1 MDIVTDANIF
11 LAFGAGLLSFVS
23 PCVLPLFPA
32 FLSYI
37 TGMSV
42 SEVQDENKKL
52 TKRSLTHT
60 ILFLLGFS
68 VIFIALGFASTKF
81 GTFLKLNEDLIRQ
94 VGAILIIF
102 LGLVITGI
110 LNIKFLMKNKQITFK
125 NRPAGYFGSFVIGL
139 AFSMGWTPCMGPI
152 LLFVLSLAS
161 TQPDKGI
168 ILMISY
174 VLGFAIPFLVLSLFI
189 GKLNIIKKYSNL
201 FMKIGGY
208 MMILVGVVLY
218 FDGMT
223 KLTSFLS
230 EITGFS
236 GF

>member
-1 MDIVTDANIF
+1 MDIVTDVNIF

-23 PCVLPLFPA
+23 PCVLPLFPV

-42 SEVQDENKKL
+42 SEIQDENNKISR
-52 TKRSLTHT
+52 RSLIHT

-68 VIFIALGFASTKF
+68 VIFMMLGFASTQF
-81 GTFLKLNEDLIRQ
+81 ETFLKLNQDIIRQ
-94 VGAILIIF
+94 LGAILIVF

-110 LNIKFLMKNKQITFK
+110 LNLKFLMKNKQVTFK
-125 NRPAGYFGSFVIGL
+125 NRPAGFFGSFLIGM

-152 LLFVLSLAS
+152 LLFVISLTS
-161 TQPDKGI
+161 TQPGQGL

-174 VLGFAIPFLVLSLFI
+174 VLGFSIPFLVLSLFI
-189 GKLNIIKKYSNL
+189 GKINFIKKYSNI
-201 FMKIGGY
+201 FMKSGGY
-208 MMILVGVVLY
+208 IMILVGIVLY

-223 KLTSFLS
+223 KLTSYLA
-230 EITGFS
+230 ELTGFS

>member
-110 LNIKFLMKNKQITFK
+110 LNIRFLMKNKQITFK

-161 TQPDKGI
+161 TQLDKGI
-168 ILMISY
+168 I
-174 VLGFAIPFLVLSLFI
+174 
-189 GKLNIIKKYSNL
+189 
-201 FMKIGGY
+201 
-208 MMILVGVVLY
+208 
-218 FDGMT
+218 T
-223 KLTSFLS
+223 Q
-230 EITGFS
+230 
-236 GF
+236 